1 MGAHLAGQPR
11 ERLLRPECTDHYT
24 ARMPTGITQPTH
36 PPEKSMS
43 KAYARDFPPA
53 HVNESRLISALHRH
67 TNGKHE
73 AMV

>member
-1 MGAHLAGQPR
+1 MGAHLAGRPR
-11 ERLLRPECTDHYT
+11 ERLLRPECVAHYT
-24 ARMPTGITQPTH
+24 ARMPTGTTQPTH

-43 KAYARDFPPA
+43 EAYARDFLPTHA
-53 HVNESRLISALHRH
+53 TESHPISALHRH